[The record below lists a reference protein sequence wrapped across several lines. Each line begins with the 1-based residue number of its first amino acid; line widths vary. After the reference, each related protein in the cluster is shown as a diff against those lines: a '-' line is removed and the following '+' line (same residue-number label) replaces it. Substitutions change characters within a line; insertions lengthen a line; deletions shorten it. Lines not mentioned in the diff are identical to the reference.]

1 MGVHSFWDVVGPTA
15 RPVRLESLQD
25 RKMAVDASIWIYQF
39 LKAVRD
45 QEGNALKH
53 SHIVGFFR
61 RICKLLYF
69 GIKPVF
75 VFDGGVPA
83 LKQDTIRQ
91 RKERRQG
98 KRDSAAVTARK
109 LLAIQLQK
117 QQEASE
123 KNTSSKTPKKQDHE
137 KTSAELFRPQDEW
150 HLPQI
155 PGFKY
160 DVDDQRVVSASN
172 YEDVVNSMDDELE
185 GIDLDSINPSSPE
198 FDELPKSTQYMI
210 ISKLRLRSRLRM
222 GYTKEQLEQLF
233 PNSMDFSKFQ
243 IDMVRRRN
251 FFTQKLMNVTGIH
264 DGGASRLDQEVV
276 NRISGQLHKEY
287 RLTKT
292 DKGWALGL
300 GELDGSESDKA
311 IVLDDKDV
319 ETLKSFGHKVTTTS
333 VQENVDSNRGD
344 EENEDD
350 FEWEDVDVKPRNNK
364 PVEDFSL
371 NAARLPQ
378 LSRESSTAGGKSFLD
393 TRPSQASPLKK
404 SHGPTN
410 VIEIDEEEENDED
423 YRKQIEDMELREALQ
438 KSKLEDRLRR
448 AAQESAKVRAQ
459 EANAVAENNGGADD
473 DDDDNYLKQI
483 EEIETMEAI
492 QRSRMEE
499 QARQERDK
507 QIQEKNNAWR
517 EAIENNAKELS
528 VDKPALPQE
537 QPPPPP
543 PTTTTASMNKNLP
556 TESEQNLNFILG
568 KIPDF
573 DLSNGGSFLFQDTN
587 SAAKDTKTN
596 EEDKDKK
603 PPAEMPSWFQTG
615 SGQTANPF
623 TSSNFVYD
631 KEVSEPN
638 TNGNAAD
645 VLQRVTGLEDGKELE
660 NLEEPE
666 QGQDDEVH
674 VIAELHNVDDE
685 TADEKR
691 QADDSFS
698 STRDLESQGP
708 NRAPLVFDYD
718 FLEDDEENIAEN
730 MRKEEQEFSTFK
742 NVLNNRVVDNAF
754 MEDELYDQQTKDKR
768 DSDEVTA
775 DMITDVQDLLS
786 RFGVP
791 YITAPMEAEAQC
803 ATLMRDHLVDGVIT
817 DDSDV
822 FLFGGNKVYKNM
834 FSERNYVE
842 YYDAESIYKNLGL
855 DRNGMIDLAQLLGSD
870 YTNGIKGMGPVSGM
884 EVIAEFGSLK
894 EFREWHNQGQFDK
907 KKQEQ
912 ENKFQKELRRRLVK
926 NEIILDENFPSET
939 VKNAYLN
946 PEVDNDKTEFVW
958 GTPDLDM
965 LRSFF
970 KRKVGWP
977 QEKTDE
983 VLVPLIRDMN
993 KRRKSKQ
1000 STITEFF
1007 PREYIQG
1014 QRNLNLGKRLSTAS
1028 GKLKK
1033 RKLK

>member
-123 KNTSSKTPKKQDHE
+123 KDFSSKTTTKRDDE
-137 KTSAELFRPQDEW
+137 TSADLFRPQDEW

-160 DVDDQRVVSASN
+160 DVDDQRVISAGN
-172 YEDVVNSMDDELE
+172 YEEVVNSMDDELE

-287 RLTKT
+287 KLIKT

-319 ETLKSFGHKVTTTS
+319 ETLKSFGHKVTTAS
-333 VQENVDSNRGD
+333 AQENDVENNED
-344 EENEDD
+344 EENEED
-350 FEWEDVDVKPRNNK
+350 FEWEDVDVKPQNNK
-364 PVEDFSL
+364 SIEDFSL

-393 TRPSQASPLKK
+393 TRPSQTTPLKK
-404 SHGPTN
+404 SHGPIN
-410 VIEIDEEEENDED
+410 VIEIDEEENDDD
-423 YRKQIEDMELREALQ
+423 YRKEIEDMELMEVLQ
-438 KSKLEDRLRR
+438 KSNLEERLRR
-448 AAQESAKVRAQ
+448 AADESAKIRVREVNTA
-459 EANAVAENNGGADD
+459 AEKAEGNDD

-499 QARQERDK
+499 QARQERAK
-507 QIQEKNNAWR
+507 QTREKNNTWK
-517 EAIENNAKELS
+517 EAMESNARKLS
-528 VDKPALPQE
+528 VNKPPLPQE
-537 QPPPPP
+537 QSPPPVS
-543 PTTTTASMNKNLP
+543 TTTGASMNKNLP
-556 TESEQNLNFILG
+556 TESEQNLNFIVG

-573 DLSNGGSFLFQDTN
+573 DLSGGSSFLFQDTN
-587 SAAKDTKTN
+587 VTAKGSETKK
-596 EEDKDKK
+596 EDKDKK
-603 PPAEMPSWFQTG
+603 PPAEMPSWFQNG

-623 TSSNFVYD
+623 TSSNFVHD
-631 KEVSEPN
+631 KEISGSN
-638 TNGNAAD
+638 TNDTAAD
-645 VLQRVTGLEDGKELE
+645 GLQRVTGLEDGKEHE
-660 NLEEPE
+660 NLEESE
-666 QGQDDEVH
+666 QDDEVH
-674 VIAELHNVDDE
+674 EISGFHKAIDGTTDE
-685 TADEKR
+685 EE
-691 QADDSFS
+691 QANGSFTNS
-698 STRDLESQGP
+698 QQLESQGSYK
-708 NRAPLVFDYD
+708 APLVFDYD
-718 FLEDDEENIAEN
+718 FSEDDEENIAEN
-730 MRKEEQEFSTFK
+730 MKKEEQEFSTFK
-742 NVLNNRVVDNAF
+742 NVLNNRVVESAF
-754 MEDELYDQQTKDKR
+754 MEDELYEQQTKDKR
-768 DSDEVTA
+768 DSDEVTV

-803 ATLMRDHLVDGVIT
+803 ATLLRDHLVEGVIT

-855 DRNGMIDLAQLLGSD
+855 DRNRMIDLAQLLGSD

-894 EFREWHNQGQFDK
+894 EFREWHNEGQFDK

-912 ENKFQKELRRRLVK
+912 ESKFQKELRKRLVK
-926 NEIILDENFPSET
+926 NEVILDENFPSET

-970 KRKVGWP
+970 RRKVGWP

-993 KRRKSKQ
+993 KRKKSKQ

-1033 RKLK
+1033 RKLR

>member
-61 RICKLLYF
+61 RICKLVYF

-117 QQEASE
+117 QQEASRGD
-123 KNTSSKTPKKQDHE
+123 SSPRTPKKQDHD

-155 PGFKY
+155 PGFRY
-160 DVDDQRVVSASN
+160 DADDRRVVSASN
-172 YEDVVNSMDDELE
+172 YEEVVNSMDDGLE
-185 GIDLDSINPSSPE
+185 GIDLDSINPSAPE
-198 FDELPKSTQYMI
+198 FEELPKSTQYMI

-264 DGGASRLDQEVV
+264 DGGASRLNEEVV

-292 DKGWALGL
+292 DQGWTLGL
-300 GELDGSESDKA
+300 GELDGSESNKA

-319 ETLKSFGHKVTTTS
+319 ETLKSFGHKVTTAP
-333 VQENVDSNRGD
+333 VQENDTTNT
-344 EENEDD
+344 EEQESEDN
-350 FEWEDVDVKPRNNK
+350 FEWEDVDIKPQNDK
-364 PVEDFSL
+364 IVEDFSL

-393 TRPSQASPLKK
+393 TRPSEASPLKR
-404 SHGPTN
+404 TR
-410 VIEIDEEEENDED
+410 VIEIDEQEEDVDD
-423 YRKQIEDMELREALQ
+423 YRKQIEEMELMEALQ
-438 KSKLEDRLRR
+438 KSKLEERLKN
-448 AAQESAKVRAQ
+448 AAQESAKVRANDTI
-459 EANAVAENNGGADD
+459 EKTVIEDNEDD
-473 DDDDNYLKQI
+473 DDDYLRQI

-492 QRSRMEE
+492 QRSRGEE
-499 QARQERDK
+499 KARQERNR
-507 QIQEKNNAWR
+507 QIEERNNAWKG
-517 EAIENNAKELS
+517 AIEKNAKELF
-528 VDKPALPQE
+528 VNKPSLPQK
-537 QPPPPP
+537 QSPLPPS
-543 PTTTTASMNKNLP
+543 TTSTASMNKTLP
-556 TESEQNLNFILG
+556 TESEQNLNFIVN

-573 DLSNGGSFLFQDTN
+573 DFSSGSSFLFQNSDTVAKN
-587 SAAKDTKTN
+587 SKAGD
-596 EEDKDKK
+596 EDSDKKNKK
-603 PPAEMPSWFQTG
+603 PPAEVPSWFQ
-615 SGQTANPF
+615 SGGGQMANPF
-623 TSSNFVYD
+623 ASSNVLHD
-631 KEVSEPN
+631 EEVSEPN
-638 TNGNAAD
+638 AHDSSAD
-645 VLQRVTGLEDGKELE
+645 ILQRVTGLEDGKELE
-660 NLEEPE
+660 DVEEP
-666 QGQDDEVH
+666 QQDDEVREISQIDK
-674 VIAELHNVDDE
+674 V
-685 TADEKR
+685 ADGNNR
-691 QADDSFS
+691 IIDDSFS
-698 STRDLESQGP
+698 STENVQSQGP

-718 FLEDDEENIAEN
+718 FSEDDEENIAEN
-730 MRKEEQEFSTFK
+730 LRKEEEEFSTFK
-742 NVLNNRVVDNAF
+742 NVLNNRVVNNAF
-754 MEDELYDQQTKDKR
+754 MEDDLYEQQTKDKR

-791 YITAPMEAEAQC
+791 FITAPMEAEAQC
-803 ATLMRDHLVDGVIT
+803 ATLLRYRLVDGVIT

-870 YTNGIKGMGPVSGM
+870 YTNGIKGMGPVSSM
-884 EVIAEFGSLK
+884 EVIAEFGSLEK
-894 EFREWHNQGQFDK
+894 FRDWFDEGQFDK
-907 KKQEQ
+907 KKQEK
-912 ENKFQKELRRRLVK
+912 ENKFQKDLRRRLVK
-926 NEIILDENFPSET
+926 NEVILNENFPSVT
-939 VKNAYLN
+939 VKNAYLD

-970 KRKVGWP
+970 KRKLGWP

-983 VLVPLIRDMN
+983 ILVPLIRDMN
-993 KRRKSKQ
+993 RRKKSKQ
-1000 STITEFF
+1000 ATITEFF

-1014 QRNLNLGKRLSTAS
+1014 QRNLNLGKRLGTAS

>member
-53 SHIVGFFR
+53 SHVVGFFR

-98 KRDSAAVTARK
+98 KRDDATVTARK

-123 KNTSSKTPKKQDHE
+123 RDANAKSIKRQNEERTSPE
-137 KTSAELFRPQDEW
+137 IFRPQDEW

-160 DVDDQRVVSASN
+160 DVDDQRVLSVGN
-172 YEDVVNSMDDELE
+172 YEKVVNSMDDELE
-185 GIDLDSINPSSPE
+185 GLDLDSINPSSPE
-198 FDELPKSTQYMI
+198 FNELPKSTQYMI

-243 IDMVRRRN
+243 IDMVKRRN

-287 RLTKT
+287 KLTKT

-319 ETLKSFGHKVTTTS
+319 ETLKSLGHKVTTGS
-333 VQENVDSNRGD
+333 PQENADIGER
-344 EENEDD
+344 EEDEDD
-350 FEWEDVDVKPRNNK
+350 FEWEDVDLKPKNDK
-364 PVEDFSL
+364 PIEDFSL

-393 TRPSQASPLKK
+393 TRTSEFTPMKK
-404 SHGPTN
+404 SYGTVN
-410 VIEIDEEEENDED
+410 VQEIDEEENVDD
-423 YRKQIEDMELREALQ
+423 YRKQIEDMELTEAIQ
-438 KSKLEDRLRR
+438 KSKLEERLRR
-448 AAQESAKVRAQ
+448 AAHESAKFRAR
-459 EANAVAENNGGADD
+459 EASNQDLGRDD
-473 DDDDNYLKQI
+473 DDDDDYLRQI

-492 QRSRMEE
+492 ERSRREE
-499 QARQERDK
+499 RARQESTK
-507 QIQEKNNAWR
+507 QEYQKKSNEWTESMEDNAR
-517 EAIENNAKELS
+517 KLAVNDPS
-528 VDKPALPQE
+528 LPQE
-537 QPPPPP
+537 QPPPPNNP
-543 PTTTTASMNKNLP
+543 SVNKNLP
-556 TESEQNLNFILG
+556 SESEQNLNFIVN
-568 KIPDF
+568 KIPNF
-573 DLSNGGSFLFQDTN
+573 DLTNGGSFLFQDSQTPEV
-587 SAAKDTKTN
+587 
-596 EEDKDKK
+596 EEHTRSGTEEKDKK
-603 PPAEMPSWFQTG
+603 PPPETPAWFQNG
-615 SGQTANPF
+615 VGQSTNPF
-623 TSSNFVYD
+623 TSNFVYD
-631 KEVSEPN
+631 REVADSN
-638 TNGNAAD
+638 TNGN
-645 VLQRVTGLEDGKELE
+645 VNEVMQKVTGLEDGKELE

-666 QGQDDEVH
+666 QDDEVH
-674 VIAELHNVDDE
+674 EIGERPNIN
-685 TADEKR
+685 EKTLEEER
-691 QADDSFS
+691 EAGDFFLSDAKEDIQA
-698 STRDLESQGP
+698 P

-718 FLEDDEENIAEN
+718 FSEDDEENIAEN
-730 MRKEEQEFSTFK
+730 MKKEEEEFNTFK

-754 MEDELYDQQTKDKR
+754 VEDELYEQQTKDKR

-775 DMITDVQDLLS
+775 DMIMDVQDLLS

-803 ATLMRDHLVDGVIT
+803 ATLMRDHLVEGVIT

-834 FSERNYVE
+834 FSEKNYVE

-855 DRNGMIDLAQLLGSD
+855 DKNGMIDLAQLLGSD

-884 EVIAEFGSLK
+884 EVIAEFGTLK
-894 EFREWHNQGQFDK
+894 DFRDWYNEGQFDK

-912 ENKFQKELRRRLVK
+912 EGKFQKDLRKRLVK
-926 NEIILDENFPSET
+926 NEVFLDENFPSDI
-939 VKNAYLN
+939 VRNAYLS
-946 PEVDNDKTEFVW
+946 PEVDNDKTEFIW
-958 GTPDLDM
+958 GSPDLDM
-965 LRSFF
+965 LRTFF
-970 KRKVGWP
+970 RRKVGWP

-993 KRRKSKQ
+993 KRKKSKQ
-1000 STITEFF
+1000 STLTEFF

-1014 QRNLNLGKRLSTAS
+1014 QRNLNLGKRLSSAS
-1028 GKLKK
+1028 GKLKR

>member
-98 KRDSAAVTARK
+98 KRENAAVTARK

-123 KNTSSKTPKKQDHE
+123 KDLSSKTAKKQDDE
-137 KTSAELFRPQDEW
+137 RTSAELFRPQDEW

-160 DVDDQRVVSASN
+160 DLDDQRVVSASN
-172 YEDVVNSMDDELE
+172 YEEVVNSMDDELE

-222 GYTKEQLEQLF
+222 GYTKEQLEHLF

-276 NRISGQLHKEY
+276 TRISGQLHKEY
-287 RLTKT
+287 KLTKT
-292 DKGWALGL
+292 DNGWALGL

-319 ETLKSFGHKVTTTS
+319 ETLKSFGHKVTTAS
-333 VQENVDSNRGD
+333 EE

-350 FEWEDVDVKPRNNK
+350 FEWEDVDVKPRNDK

-410 VIEIDEEEENDED
+410 VIELDEEEENDDD
-423 YRKQIEDMELREALQ
+423 YRKQIEDMELMEALQ
-438 KSKLEDRLRR
+438 KSQLEERLRR
-448 AAQESAKVRAQ
+448 AAQESAKVRAR
-459 EANAVAENNGGADD
+459 EANSTDERDED

-492 QRSRMEE
+492 QKSRMEE
-499 QARQERDK
+499 RARQEREK
-507 QIQEKNNAWR
+507 QGQEKNNAWG
-517 EAIENNAKELS
+517 EAMENNAKRLA
-528 VDKPALPQE
+528 VNKPALPQE
-537 QPPPPP
+537 QSPLPPPPP
-543 PTTTTASMNKNLP
+543 PSTTTSVNENLP
-556 TESEQNLNFILG
+556 TESEQNLNFIVG

-587 SAAKDTKTN
+587 AAAKDSKSKDEDKDKDN
-596 EEDKDKK
+596 DKDKK
-603 PPAEMPSWFQTG
+603 PPAETPTWFQNG
-615 SGQTANPF
+615 IGQTANPF

-638 TNGNAAD
+638 TNTSTTD

-666 QGQDDEVH
+666 QDDDIHE
-674 VIAELHNVDDE
+674 IGELQKGNDE
-685 TADEKR
+685 MPDEER

-698 STRDLESQGP
+698 SAEQPESQGP

-718 FLEDDEENIAEN
+718 FSEDDEENIAEN

-754 MEDELYDQQTKDKR
+754 MEDELYEQQTKDKR

-803 ATLMRDHLVDGVIT
+803 ATLMRDRLVDGVIT

-855 DRNGMIDLAQLLGSD
+855 DRNGMIELAQLLGSD

-884 EVIAEFGSLK
+884 EVIAEFGSLE
-894 EFREWHNQGQFDK
+894 EFRKWHNEGQFDK

-912 ENKFQKELRRRLVK
+912 ENKFQKDLRRRLVK
-926 NEIILDENFPSET
+926 NEVVLDENFPSET

-993 KRRKSKQ
+993 KRKKSKQ

-1028 GKLKK
+1028 GKLKR